1 MAKVKD
7 QEIKLL
13 KEELAKKENQLL
25 AQETALLSMSYIQS
39 QLDAALRKI
48 ESFEVWNNVHSVI
61 LIFRLYIFRLK

>member
-1 MAKVKD
+1 MKVKD

-25 AQETALLSMSYIQS
+25 AQERALLNMSYIQS

-48 ESFEVWNNVHSVI
+48 ESFEV
-61 LIFRLYIFRLK
+61 